1 MNEFL
6 SQILIGSSWLSQNCM
21 YVDRS
26 LPNNNEKTT
35 VYMIYY
41 KQNKQIISTVFL
53 KVKVST
59 IQQVMNFYGS

>member
-1 MNEFL
+1 
-6 SQILIGSSWLSQNCM
+6 
-21 YVDRS
+21 
-26 LPNNNEKTT
+26 
-35 VYMIYY
+35 MIYY